1 MKFKQLLDTWQ
12 QDIPAA
18 TTAERYSI
26 RLTLDDAAR
35 IAALAELHPGTAAEQ
50 IVSDLLTTAL
60 DELEAAIPYV
70 PGEQVIRED
79 DHGDPIYEDAG
90 MTPEFLARVREH
102 RKLLASQS

>member
-18 TTAERYSI
+18 KTAERYSI

-35 IAALAELHPGTAAEQ
+35 IAALAELHPGTAVEQ

-70 PGEQVIRED
+70 AGERVIRED

-90 MTPEFLARVREH
+90 LTPEFLAKVREH
-102 RKLLASQS
+102 RKLLESQS